1 MPNTVLEARVRAA
14 YRAQACA
21 AAISV
26 GAMVFSMG
34 AGIAVTI
41 CLNAAYI
48 SALSVLPAAALTAF
62 ACQRALRRQAGRNE
76 RQRRAA
82 DGGGLSRALC
92 ALLALTLA
100 ACAIFCLAALVNL
113 AEQSLL
119 RQARMTW
126 IAALS
131 LLAAGLCA
139 LSGGTGIS
147 RLSFMLRWILPV
159 GLLVLC
165 AQGLTLESHAGLFP
179 LLGRGASQLGLSALA
194 MLGGAAPT
202 LMLMLPPPALR
213 DAGEEAQ
220 RCPVPGPG
228 FLIGRVLAGA
238 IAGIALLAV
247 LAMCNSYESLRT
259 LHGWGERMFVLCCN
273 EPREGILQSL
283 ITLLQ
288 ITALMTSAV
297 SMICAAEQAL
307 VRAWPRLG
315 SHRLGLALCLALCG
329 AAFYAL
335 IRFGFI
341 IALCCAPF
349 LVIPLAVCL
358 LGSGRM

>member
-1 MPNTVLEARVRAA
+1 MPNTVLETRVRAA

-34 AGIAVTI
+34 AGIAITI

-48 SALSVLPAAALTAF
+48 SALSVLPVTALTAL
-62 ACQRALRRQAGRNE
+62 ACRRSLRRQAE
-76 RQRRAA
+76 RSGQQRAES
-82 DGGGLSRALC
+82 GGLSRALC
-92 ALLALTLA
+92 VLLALTLV

-147 RLSFMLRWILPV
+147 RLGFMLRWILPV

-179 LLGRGASQLGLSALA
+179 LLGRGTSQLGLSALA
-194 MLGGAAPT
+194 MLGGAAPV

-213 DAGEEAQ
+213 EAGEEAQ

-228 FLIGRVLAGA
+228 FFMGRVLAGA
-238 IAGIALLAV
+238 VVGIVLLVV
-247 LAMCNSYESLRT
+247 LALCNSYESLRT
-259 LHGWGERMFVLCCN
+259 LQNWGERMFILCCN
-273 EPREGILQSL
+273 EPREGIFQSL
-283 ITLLQ
+283 LTLLQ
-288 ITALMTSAV
+288 ITAMMIGAV

-307 VRAWPRLG
+307 VRAWPGLG
-315 SHRLGLALCLALCG
+315 AHRMGLALCLVLCG

-341 IALCCAPF
+341 IALSCAPF
-349 LVIPLAVCL
+349 LLIPLAVCL